1 MNVVLW
7 VFASD
12 TCWHQWIE
20 TPAGKRPLTAGDR
33 LKMLFYNP
41 LIISYFTCALISC
54 CLFSLH
60 SQSVDHTSVCVRDSH
75 QNHKRIS
82 FIELLDNTDFTNR
95 EWRLRS
101 KNLKNVLQSCQ
112 HELECHRNECILNRK
127 AGGCLREREGTSWC
141 GFCCKC
147 MSVHALITT
156 VCHVP
161 VAASSKITDR
171 VTKLKYYKT
180 DILS

>member
-7 VFASD
+7 AFASD

-20 TPAGKRPLTAGDR
+20 TPAGKQPLTAGDR

-82 FIELLDNTDFTNR
+82 FIELLDNTDFTYR

-101 KNLKNVLQSCQ
+101 KKSK
-112 HELECHRNECILNRK
+112 ECFAIMSTWTGMSQEWMHPEQEDWRVF
-127 AGGCLREREGTSWC
+127 EGKGRHFMMW
-141 GFCCKC
+141 
-147 MSVHALITT
+147 L
-156 VCHVP
+156 
-161 VAASSKITDR
+161 
-171 VTKLKYYKT
+171 L
-180 DILS
+180 L